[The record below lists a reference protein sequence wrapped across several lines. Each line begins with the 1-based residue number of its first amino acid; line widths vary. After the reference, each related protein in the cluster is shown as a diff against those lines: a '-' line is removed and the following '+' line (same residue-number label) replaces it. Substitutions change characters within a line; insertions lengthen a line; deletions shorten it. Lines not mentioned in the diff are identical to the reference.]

1 MSIRSPVPGRV
12 SALSISSEVWRKRII
27 AKTIVAPPSAI
38 RSNPAI
44 LPTSCPPMD
53 GRRVASDLLANSK
66 NRSNF
71 STKNPKAI
79 IAMEVR
85 THARNVRSFAAW
97 SVYRSIIVAFLIPLS
112 LHQSKSYH
120 HQIDEATQMK
130 DLKRE
135 NVWLRRSGHQCNLSH
150 HRNSHSRI
158 PDPAR
163 KAHGLAICGCQAP

>member
-1 MSIRSPVPGRV
+1 MVSIRSPVPGRE

-27 AKTIVAPPSAI
+27 AKIIVAPPSAI

-97 SVYRSIIVAFLIPLS
+97 SVYRSIIAFFIPLS
-112 LHQSKSYH
+112 LHQSKSGPYYVGYYGGPYAYA
-120 HQIDEATQMK
+120 DGPYAY
-130 DLKRE
+130 
-135 NVWLRRSGHQCNLSH
+135 G
-150 HRNSHSRI
+150 
-158 PDPAR
+158 
-163 KAHGLAICGCQAP
+163 GGCY